1 MSVLDHMCS
10 VCDNYMVLRPSAPA
24 EGEAEAKEQYY
35 RECRSC
41 GKIEREKPGLVMET
55 IVQESAAESY
65 RVAINEF
72 TTLDP
77 RLPHLTTLKCPK
89 EGCDSKDVIYKR
101 YDLQNL
107 KFLYICTKCKT
118 HWRSR

>member
-1 MSVLDHMCS
+1 MSVLDHMCP
-10 VCDNYMVLRPSAPA
+10 VCDNYMVLSKLSD
-24 EGEAEAKEQYY
+24 ESLQDKNQYV

-41 GKIEREKPGLVMET
+41 GKSEYEKPGLVMET

-65 RVAINEF
+65 KVAINEF

-77 RLPHLTTLKCPK
+77 RLPHLTNLKCPK